1 MVAIYADDTTLY
13 SKCDHTSD
21 LLQQLELASELESN
35 LQDMVDWGRKWFV
48 VFNAGKT
55 QLVSFDQSNNTDTID
70 VKMDESVL
78 EEESYF
84 KMMGLTFSS
93 KLNWSSYIIPIAKTS
108 LIRSMKFFSLEVD
121 LCLYKSTIH
130 PCMEYCCHV
139 WADAPS
145 CYLELLDQL
154 HKKYAGLLV
163 LYLLLL
169 LNHCL
174 IFEMY
179 PA

>member
-1 MVAIYADDTTLY
+1 
-13 SKCDHTSD
+13 
-21 LLQQLELASELESN
+21 
-35 LQDMVDWGRKWFV
+35 
-48 VFNAGKT
+48 
-55 QLVSFDQSNNTDTID
+55 
-70 VKMDESVL
+70 MDESVL

-139 WADAPS
+139 WADVPS

-169 LNHCL
+169 LNPCL

>member
-1 MVAIYADDTTLY
+1 M
-13 SKCDHTSD
+13 
-21 LLQQLELASELESN
+21 
-35 LQDMVDWGRKWFV
+35 
-48 VFNAGKT
+48 
-55 QLVSFDQSNNTDTID
+55 VSFDQSNNTDTID

-93 KLNWSSYIIPIAKTS
+93 KLNWSSYIILIAKTS
-108 LIRSMKFFSLEVD
+108 LIRSTKFFSLEVD

-139 WADAPS
+139 WADVPS

-169 LNHCL
+169 LNPCL